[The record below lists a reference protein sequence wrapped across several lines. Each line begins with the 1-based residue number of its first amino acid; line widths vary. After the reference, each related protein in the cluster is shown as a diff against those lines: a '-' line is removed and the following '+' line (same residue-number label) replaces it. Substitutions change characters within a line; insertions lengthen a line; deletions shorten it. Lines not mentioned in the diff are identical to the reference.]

1 MPSPIPL
8 AIGLIPKKDDLP
20 EAGRRCPPAIEAA
33 YNCYCYY
40 WTSPLIVE
48 SIESKRATL
57 TGIPLEPAGG
67 R

>member
-20 EAGRRCPPAIEAA
+20 EVGKICPPAIEIA

-48 SIESKRATL
+48 SIDSKRATL
-57 TGIPLEPAGG
+57 TGIPLEPVGG